1 MEPISGPPF
10 TFLRMFTEGQMK
22 TAIHA
27 FLIGSILVHALPAF
41 ASERPV
47 PIPPMERANQ
57 ANQANRAV
65 NITLGNS
72 GAGLDNAALRSVRKV
87 IGRAVAAETVD
98 SVFVYSPREGGP
110 VPIEGG
116 LYVCAEEG
124 FDAVPKDFDRFVRQ
138 LRSVHP
144 KKGTFLNVELVAQCK
159 PVGSEGPGSS
169 AVCGGIAGKTCA
181 DPKQYCD
188 YSPGQ
193 CKIPDAQ
200 GVCKTRPEICT
211 REFKP
216 VCGCDGKTYG
226 NACSAAA
233 AGISVEYQGECG
245 KGEREKCGGIA
256 GIRCPGEKVCVD
268 DPNDNCDPEQG
279 GADCPGICEAK

>member
-1 MEPISGPPF
+1 
-10 TFLRMFTEGQMK
+10 MK
-22 TAIHA
+22 PAIYA
-27 FLIGSILVHALPAF
+27 FLIGSILGQAMPAF
-41 ASERPV
+41 ASDRPE
-47 PIPPMERANQ
+47 PILRTDQANQ
-57 ANQANRAV
+57 ASQANRAV

-72 GAGLDNAALRSVRKV
+72 GAGLDSAALRAIRKL
-87 IGRAVAAETVD
+87 IGGAVAAETVD
-98 SVFVYSPREGGP
+98 SVFVYSPREGEP
-110 VPIEGG
+110 MPIEGG

-124 FDAVPKDFDRFVRQ
+124 FDATPKGFDHFVRQ

-159 PVGSEGPGSS
+159 PVGTEGPGTS

-181 DPKQYCD
+181 DPKQYCEYD
-188 YSPGQ
+188 PGQ

-200 GVCKTRPEICT
+200 GACKTKPEICT

-233 AGISVEYQGECG
+233 AGVSIEHQGECK
-245 KGEREKCGGIA
+245 KGGREACGGVA
-256 GIRCPGEKVCVD
+256 GIQCPGDKICVD
-268 DPNDNCDPEQG
+268 DPNDNCNPKEG
-279 GADCPGICEAK
+279 GADCPGICKAK

>member
-1 MEPISGPPF
+1 MG
-10 TFLRMFTEGQMK
+10 GQMR
-22 TAIHA
+22 TIIHA
-27 FLIGSILVHALPAF
+27 FLIGSILAQASPVF
-41 ASERPV
+41 ASDRLD
-47 PIPPMERANQ
+47 PIPGANQ
-57 ANQANRAV
+57 ADQASRANRAV

-116 LYVCAEEG
+116 LFVCAEKG
-124 FDAVPKDFDRFVRQ
+124 FDAAPKDFDHFVRQ
-138 LRSVHP
+138 LRSIHP
-144 KKGTFLNVELVAQCK
+144 RKGTFLNVEFVSQCK
-159 PVGSEGPGSS
+159 PVNSEDAGPP

-181 DPKQYCD
+181 DLKQYCG
-188 YSPGQ
+188 YGLGQ
-193 CKIPDAQ
+193 CRIPDAQ
-200 GVCKTRPEICT
+200 GVCKTKPEICT

-233 AGISVEYQGECG
+233 AGASIGYQGECK
-245 KGEREKCGGIA
+245 KGERQACDGIA
-256 GIRCPGEKVCVD
+256 GIRCPGDKVCVD

-279 GADCPGICEAK
+279 GADCPGICEAR

>member
-1 MEPISGPPF
+1 
-10 TFLRMFTEGQMK
+10 MK
-22 TAIHA
+22 PAIYA
-27 FLIGSILVHALPAF
+27 FLASSALALSLPAF
-41 ASERPV
+41 ASDRPV
-47 PIPPMERANQ
+47 PIPRTDSS
-57 ANQANRAV
+57 NQANRAV

-72 GAGLDNAALRSVRKV
+72 GAGLDNAALRSVRKA
-87 IGRAVAAETVD
+87 IGRAVATETVD

-124 FDAVPKDFDRFVRQ
+124 FDAAPKDFDRFVRQ
-138 LRSVHP
+138 VRSIHP
-144 KKGTFLNVELVAQCK
+144 KKGTFLNVDLVEQCK
-159 PVGSEGPGSS
+159 PVGFESPGSS
-169 AVCGGIAGKTCA
+169 GGCGGIAGKTCA

-200 GVCKTRPEICT
+200 GACKTRPEICT

-233 AGISVEYQGECG
+233 AGISVEYQGECK
-245 KGEREKCGGIA
+245 KGEREACGGIA
-256 GIRCPGEKVCVD
+256 GIQCPGNKVCVD
-268 DPNDNCDPEQG
+268 DPNDNCDPNQG

>member
-1 MEPISGPPF
+1 
-10 TFLRMFTEGQMK
+10 MK

-41 ASERPV
+41 ASERPAPV
-47 PIPPMERANQ
+47 VRGDQ
-57 ANQANRAV
+57 AGQPNRAV

-72 GAGLDNAALRSVRKV
+72 GAGLDSAALRSVRKA

-98 SVFVYSPREGGP
+98 SVFVYSPREGEP
-110 VPIEGG
+110 IPIEGG

-124 FDAVPKDFDRFVRQ
+124 FDAAPKDFDRFVRQ
-138 LRSVHP
+138 LRSIHP
-144 KKGTFLNVELVAQCK
+144 RKGTFLNVDIVAQCK
-159 PVGSEGPGSS
+159 PVGSESPGSS
-169 AVCGGIAGKTCA
+169 GACGGIAGKTCA
-181 DPKQYCD
+181 DSKQYCD

-200 GVCKTRPEICT
+200 GTCKTRPEICT

-226 NACSAAA
+226 NACSATA
-233 AGISVEYQGECG
+233 AGISVEYQGECK
-245 KGEREKCGGIA
+245 KGEREACGGIA
-256 GIRCPGEKVCVD
+256 GIRCPGDKVCVD
-268 DPNDNCDPEQG
+268 DPKDNCDPEQG

>member
-1 MEPISGPPF
+1 
-10 TFLRMFTEGQMK
+10 MK
-22 TAIHA
+22 TAMYA
-27 FLIGSILVHALPAF
+27 FLIGSILSQALPAL
-41 ASERPV
+41 ASDRPV
-47 PIPPMERANQ
+47 PIPQTDQANQ
-57 ANQANRAV
+57 ASQANRAV

-72 GAGLDNAALRSVRKV
+72 GAGLDNAALRSVRKL

-98 SVFVYSPREGGP
+98 SVFYSPREGGP

-124 FDAVPKDFDRFVRQ
+124 FDAAPKDFDRFVRQ

-159 PVGSEGPGSS
+159 PAGSEGPEPS
-169 AVCGGIAGKTCA
+169 AACGGIAGKTCA
-181 DPKQYCD
+181 DPKQYCE
-188 YSPGQ
+188 YGQGQ

-233 AGISVEYQGECG
+233 AGISVEHQGECK
-245 KGEREKCGGIA
+245 KGEREACGGIA
-256 GIRCPGEKVCVD
+256 GIRCPGGKVCVD
-268 DPNDNCDPEQG
+268 DPKDNCDPEQG